1 MKKGTFRGF
10 KTVTTCLMIS
20 LLGIS
25 IGFFSSRSVL
35 AVTKSR
41 FEKLELFNK
50 VLFLVESQYYREVD
64 VDKLIQGALQG
75 MMNTLDPHSTFLDE
89 DSFSKMQE
97 DTKGEFGG
105 LGIEV
110 TQKDG
115 TLIIITPIED
125 SPAFKAGLKPG
136 DRIVE
141 IDHEPTAGLTINDAV
156 EKMRGKIN
164 SKIHLGIVR
173 EGVIGVKYF
182 DVKREIIKIKPV
194 KSYLV
199 DKQYILLRLSQFQ
212 QRSAESMIEALR
224 ELRKEAQKNG
234 GLKGIILDLRSNPG
248 GLLDEA
254 VDVSSIFMKD
264 GVVVSTEAR
273 DPKNKE
279 IRYVKK
285 ADIKE
290 KDLETPMVVLVNGA
304 SASAS
309 EIVSGALQDA
319 KRAII
324 MGSTTFGK
332 GSVQT
337 VVKIDETKGVK
348 LTIAQ
353 YMTPSGRKIQ
363 AIGIKPD
370 IEIDEF
376 DPASNKVSFKDSG
389 YIREADLRNH
399 LTATIET
406 SDEKKARLE
415 REKADRLLRIEALEK
430 KKKEKEKAK
439 AAKTDTKDKDDDD
452 EELFKKYEPSEDYQ
466 VGQAVKY
473 LKGFSVFKKIDEKK

>member
-1 MKKGTFRGF
+1 MNRNTFRGF
-10 KTVTTCLMIS
+10 KTVTVCLMIS
-20 LLGIS
+20 VLGIS
-25 IGFFSSRSVL
+25 IGFFSSSSVM

-75 MMNTLDPHSTFLDE
+75 MMNTLDPHSNFLDE

-110 TQKDG
+110 TQKEG
-115 TLIIITPIED
+115 SLIIITPIDD
-125 SPAFKAGLKPG
+125 SPAFRAGIKPG

-173 EGVIGVKYF
+173 EGVPGVKYF
-182 DVKREIIKIKPV
+182 DIKREIIKIKPV
-194 KSYLV
+194 KSYLI

-212 QRSAESMIEALR
+212 QRSAESMIEGIQ
-224 ELRKEAQKNG
+224 ELKKEAQKNG
-234 GLKGIILDLRSNPG
+234 GVKGIILDLRSNPG

-309 EIVSGALQDA
+309 EIVAGALQDA

-376 DPASNKVSFKDSG
+376 DPASGKVTFKETS

-406 SDEKKARLE
+406 PDEKKARLE
-415 REKADRLLRIEALEK
+415 REKTERLARIDALEK
-430 KKKEKEKAK
+430 RKKDKEKAK
-439 AAKTDTKDKDDDD
+439 ANKVSAKDQEDEDD
-452 EELFKKYEPSEDYQ
+452 EMFKKYEPNEDFQ